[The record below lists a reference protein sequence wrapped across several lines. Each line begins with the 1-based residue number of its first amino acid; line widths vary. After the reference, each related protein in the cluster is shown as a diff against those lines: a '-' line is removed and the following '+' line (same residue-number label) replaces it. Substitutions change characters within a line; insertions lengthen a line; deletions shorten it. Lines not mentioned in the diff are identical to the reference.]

1 MMRKVED
8 IIPYAGMQ
16 ISDLMEALERSGGF
30 TSKFLS
36 ESVSILEDM
45 VRDPKSVNFLSF
57 PADIISTGA
66 RGIIVDAI
74 KRKFFDVII
83 TTGGTIDHDIARC
96 YADYYHGSFDVSDE
110 ELYEKEIHRLGNIF
124 IPFKNYGPVIETKV
138 KEWIPDVIEELGPK
152 FSPSELLHWIGGKMC
167 EGSILRAAKE
177 SKVPIFSPGLLD
189 SSFGTAISLFSQ
201 EKDFSLDFIKDMLK
215 LAELGFTMEKS
226 GALVLGGGISKH
238 HTIWWNQF
246 KGGLDYVVCISTAV
260 EWDGSLSGA
269 RDREAVSWGKVSK
282 HARRVFVPGE
292 VTALLPFIY
301 VALLE
306 RLGDFKREGRTLINK
321 L

>member
-124 IPFKNYGPVIETKV
+124 IPFKKTEKLSDINRIIESAEKMGWGCVMDLETEFIV
-138 KEWIPDVIEELGPK
+138 CRPLVTEKE
-152 FSPSELLHWIGGKMC
+152 
-167 EGSILRAAKE
+167 
-177 SKVPIFSPGLLD
+177 
-189 SSFGTAISLFSQ
+189 
-201 EKDFSLDFIKDMLK
+201 
-215 LAELGFTMEKS
+215 
-226 GALVLGGGISKH
+226 
-238 HTIWWNQF
+238 
-246 KGGLDYVVCISTAV
+246 VVV
-260 EWDGSLSGA
+260 
-269 RDREAVSWGKVSK
+269 
-282 HARRVFVPGE
+282 
-292 VTALLPFIY
+292 
-301 VALLE
+301 
-306 RLGDFKREGRTLINK
+306 
-321 L
+321 